1 MGTSFSS
8 GAKTEVC
15 RLTPQKKCCALAEV
29 FGILLFCNSFSAEG
43 LRIIT
48 ESRDFAAMLPRL
60 FLKALKL
67 EFDLAPSPEAGGK
80 LVFAMTQPEKIQ
92 TLMEAYGFSAEDT
105 VSLHVN
111 FSVVEDEC
119 CRASFLRGAFLA
131 GGSVTDPGKDY
142 HLEITTT
149 HQSVARETFVL
160 MREVLGFPPKVTKR
174 GGAQVLYF
182 KQSDQISDCLTY
194 LGACPPWPLWRP
206 SWKRT

>member
-80 LVFAMTQPEKIQ
+80 LVFAMTQPE
-92 TLMEAYGFSAEDT
+92 
-105 VSLHVN
+105 
-111 FSVVEDEC
+111 
-119 CRASFLRGAFLA
+119 
-131 GGSVTDPGKDY
+131 
-142 HLEITTT
+142 
-149 HQSVARETFVL
+149 
-160 MREVLGFPPKVTKR
+160 
-174 GGAQVLYF
+174 
-182 KQSDQISDCLTY
+182 
-194 LGACPPWPLWRP
+194 
-206 SWKRT
+206 

>member
-80 LVFAMTQPEKIQ
+80 LVFAMTQPEKIYIVRVPRNYR
-92 TLMEAYGFSAEDT
+92 TSEIRTYGFIQGEGT
-105 VSLHVN
+105 W
-111 FSVVEDEC
+111 
-119 CRASFLRGAFLA
+119 FLLA
-131 GGSVTDPGKDY
+131 GEKPAG
-142 HLEITTT
+142 
-149 HQSVARETFVL
+149 
-160 MREVLGFPPKVTKR
+160 
-174 GGAQVLYF
+174 
-182 KQSDQISDCLTY
+182 
-194 LGACPPWPLWRP
+194 
-206 SWKRT
+206 